1 MTAGDLSHALVDAL
15 ETGLPYSIAFA
26 GVWLMFRV
34 LRDFDLTVDATF
46 TSGGAAAGLLLTHG
60 HGAWLSLVAAAVAG
74 GVGGLLTFT
83 VHRALRL
90 PVVLASIV
98 VSVGLYSVNLRLMGT
113 PNVNLLD
120 AHTVTAGWTS
130 MVGAQPGDQWA
141 LIALFAIVV
150 VVALGAL
157 GYFLTTQFGLGLR
170 ASGINPIMARA
181 QGASPAIA
189 LLVGLVV
196 ANAFVGLSGA
206 LVAQDQGF
214 VDISMGVGTIVFGVT
229 AVLLGE
235 VVNRRGGPVRALAAV
250 VLGTLLYRYILAVA
264 FRLGVPPEDFQG
276 MTAIIVLLAVGIGLV
291 GRRLGTWRSRGPE
304 LGPLAPAG
312 AAGTQRSSP

>member
-1 MTAGDLSHALVDAL
+1 
-15 ETGLPYSIAFA
+15 
-26 GVWLMFRV
+26 
-34 LRDFDLTVDATF
+34 
-46 TSGGAAAGLLLTHG
+46 
-60 HGAWLSLVAAAVAG
+60 LVAAAVAG

-170 ASGINPIMARA
+170 ACGINPIMARS

>member
-1 MTAGDLSHALVDAL
+1 MAAGDFSHALVDAL

-46 TSGGAAAGLLLTHG
+46 TSGGAAAALVLTHG
-60 HGAWLSLVAAAVAG
+60 HGAWLALLAAAVAG
-74 GVGGLLTFT
+74 GIGGLLTFA
-83 VHRALRL
+83 VHRTLRL

-120 AHTVTAGWTS
+120 AHTATAGWTS
-130 MVGAQPGDQWA
+130 MVGAEPGDQWA

-150 VVALGAL
+150 VVVLGAL
-157 GYFLTTQFGLGLR
+157 AYFLTTQFGLGIR
-170 ASGINPIMARA
+170 ACGINPIMARA

-189 LLVGLVV
+189 LLVGLVL

-206 LVAQDQGF
+206 IVAQDQGF
-214 VDISMGVGTIVFGVT
+214 TDISMGVGTIVFGVT

-235 VVNRRGGPVRALAAV
+235 VVNRRGGPVRALASV
-250 VLGTLLYRYILAVA
+250 VFGTLLYRYILAVA

-276 MTAIIVLLAVGIGLV
+276 MTAIIVLLAVGVGLL
-291 GRRLGTWRSRGPE
+291 GRRLGGRRGRGPA
-304 LGPLAPAG
+304 LGQLAAAG
-312 AAGTQRSSP
+312 AGAPRRSST